1 MQLFTA
7 HKAFVVRLLVVGAA
21 RRAFDGLNRLLAR
34 TPAGQAVAYGRR
46 ILRAADACQLDA
58 AFISLVSDAA

>member
-7 HKAFVVRLLVVGAA
+7 HKAFVVHLLVVGAA

-34 TPAGQAVAYGRR
+34 TPAGQAVAYGCRV
-46 ILRAADACQLDA
+46 LRAADALPA
-58 AFISLVSDAA
+58 